1 MKYEM
6 VPATKIGKIA
16 KKSLPE
22 NISLDHTLK
31 FGIDCYE
38 SGMVEVLKDIAIL
51 DLEKGVGSIKPSNYT
66 KQLMQKSQ
74 EKYQAIKE
82 KLTSEE
88 DEELLFE
95 YSDTMTSL
103 AGAEA
108 GDYYIMGFIRGYRYL
123 KKQVAFRSDY
133 GNEFPED
140 DE

>member
-22 NISLDHTLK
+22 NISLDHTLN
-31 FGIDCYE
+31 FGVSCYE
-38 SGMVEVLKDIAIL
+38 SGMIEVLKDIAFL
-51 DLEKGVGSIKPSNYT
+51 DLEKGIDSIKPSIYT
-66 KQLMQKSQ
+66 KQLQQECQK
-74 EKYQAIKE
+74 KFQAVKE

-88 DEELLFE
+88 AEKLLLEFE
-95 YSDTMTSL
+95 DAMTSL
-103 AGAEA
+103 AGSEA

-123 KKQVAFRSDY
+123 KNQVAFRSDY
-133 GNEFPED
+133 GNEFPDD